1 MKNKS
6 VAIVVPIHK
15 NQLNE
20 LEKIS
25 IDRLVNVFDNYD
37 IFFAVPE
44 STRLRLP
51 EGIYIEKF
59 ESKFFE
65 SLNTYSK
72 LMLSKNF
79 YERFLQYT
87 YILIYQPDAFVFSNN
102 LEYFCKLDYDYI
114 GAPWLWGEYKFLDT
128 DHTAWYV
135 GNGGLSLRKTEK
147 FLKMID
153 DQKELIERNID
164 AEDVFLATMAN
175 EDFRIAPIDIALQ
188 FSFETRVRECFKRNE
203 NKLPF
208 GCHAWEKYDL
218 EFWKPYIEAYGYTI
232 PPRYIRCGQK
242 DFSEEFIKGLERTKE
257 RIYYWENQFNKN
269 DFKNNFKNLY
279 SSKSDVYIIWGAGY
293 WGNLVYRLLSSVG
306 FKIKY
311 IIDNNKGLSREKLD
325 GNSIITFN
333 EYKQLSRQENMVIAI
348 WEKDSEIEQQLKN
361 IGYKYKMDY
370 IWVKDLKE
378 VIEYL

>member
-1 MKNKS
+1 
-6 VAIVVPIHK
+6 
-15 NQLNE
+15 
-20 LEKIS
+20 
-25 IDRLVNVFDNYD
+25 
-37 IFFAVPE
+37 
-44 STRLRLP
+44 
-51 EGIYIEKF
+51 
-59 ESKFFE
+59 
-65 SLNTYSK
+65 
-72 LMLSKNF
+72 MLSKNF

-279 SSKSDVYIIWGAGY
+279 S
-293 WGNLVYRLLSSVG
+293 
-306 FKIKY
+306 
-311 IIDNNKGLSREKLD
+311 
-325 GNSIITFN
+325 
-333 EYKQLSRQENMVIAI
+333 
-348 WEKDSEIEQQLKN
+348 
-361 IGYKYKMDY
+361 
-370 IWVKDLKE
+370 
-378 VIEYL
+378 